1 MTDRV
6 ILPGSYDPVTL
17 GHLDIIRRVSNL
29 YGEVFVVVFI
39 NPEKKYMFSSSDRV
53 NMLKF
58 ATKDLPNVIVDY
70 SDGLVIDY
78 MRKQGISKIVK
89 GYRNSIDLEYEKIQ
103 AEYNLKHGGFETEFL
118 LSDDRFSKVSSTLAR
133 DKIENGENLS
143 EILPQSV
150 IEYIKKS

>member
-29 YGEVFVVVFI
+29 YAEVFVVVFI